1 MKTSEILKAT
11 LLLVPAIAWAEG
23 NNEQKKQTLCLFSQ
37 MMPDMLISVFRE
49 ANSLKLPI
57 LTSWRKTE

>member
-23 NNEQKKQTLCLFSQ
+23 NNEQKNKHC
-37 MMPDMLISVFRE
+37 VY
-49 ANSLKLPI
+49 SL
-57 LTSWRKTE
+57 R